1 MDANDQSKVTRLPRS
16 GPKAGQTT
24 DQWLRRQEA
33 ADRQWSARSPR
44 ASAERRLI
52 NPKLRDR

>member
-1 MDANDQSKVTRLPRS
+1 MEANDQPKITRLPRS
-16 GPKAGQTT
+16 GPRDGQTT
-24 DQWLRRQEA
+24 AQWLRRQEA
-33 ADRQWSARSPR
+33 SDRQWSARSPR